1 MTLRGCTSASGIR
14 PQSLLMT
21 EHACSDSCV
30 QAETR
35 VLLWHASERDIGTF
49 GWEALQSLFSRAICV
64 MLLHSATL
72 CRHSAVTRA

>member
-1 MTLRGCTSASGIR
+1 MTLRGCTSASGIQ

-35 VLLWHASERDIGTF
+35 VLLWHASERDIDWSDIKRDFWLG
-49 GWEALQSLFSRAICV
+49 GP
-64 MLLHSATL
+64 
-72 CRHSAVTRA
+72 AVIIL